1 MEAKYKRVKPNLTHN
16 LSALKSDFVQEI
28 ERFQEQ
34 VNEAEAEHQRNSL
47 EFVSNLPLVRL
58 QATVIHGHDDLDD
71 FIVVGHE
78 KESFN
83 MVAELIALRGVSMTQ
98 K

>member
-1 MEAKYKRVKPNLTHN
+1 MRPRRSISAS
-16 LSALKSDFVQEI
+16 LSS
-28 ERFQEQ
+28 
-34 VNEAEAEHQRNSL
+34 S
-47 EFVSNLPLVRL
+47 SPLSTTCHLCNVRL
-58 QATVIHGHDDLDD
+58 QATVIHGHDDVDD

-83 MVAELIALRGVSMTQ
+83 MVAELIVLEVVSMTQ

>member
-1 MEAKYKRVKPNLTHN
+1 MRPRRSISAVSRVH
-16 LSALKSDFVQEI
+16 VQL
-28 ERFQEQ
+28 
-34 VNEAEAEHQRNSL
+34 A
-47 EFVSNLPLVRL
+47 LVRL
-58 QATVIHGHDDLDD
+58 QATVIHGHDDVDD

-83 MVAELIALRGVSMTQ
+83 MVAELIVLEVVSMTQ